1 MGKKSEEKRKL
12 QKKEKQKK
20 KKKQKKRKK
29 KGEERLRECKKK
41 AVRFLG
47 SKSNDSNKFQFE
59 TQKQVAKNM
68 NNFIEELNLEKGQRE
83 L

>member
-12 QKKEKQKK
+12 QKKEKQEK

-29 KGEERLRECKKK
+29 GEERLRECQKK